1 MRKSRLAF
9 GLMAMIKRRE
19 PRRNLILFHLRSFG
33 AHVGFGVAKDWL
45 RVAAAELSA
54 NLINTLF
61 AARPFT
67 WTTIIYL
74 N

>member
-9 GLMAMIKRRE
+9 GLMAMIK
-19 PRRNLILFHLRSFG
+19 RRNLILFHLRSFG

>member
-9 GLMAMIKRRE
+9 GLMAMIKRR
-19 PRRNLILFHLRSFG
+19 NLILFHLRSFD
-33 AHVGFGVAKDWL
+33 AHVGFGVVKDWL
-45 RVAAAELSA
+45 RAAAAELSA